1 MNKGRKFFACCIPL
15 LFLVFSALSVLQ
27 ASSASSAVVEYTATE
42 PAFNVA
48 TNNFA
53 MRFNA
58 GVILPGTPVELQ
70 FTVTANTSND
80 NRDQIYCG
88 DTVITGLGN
97 AYPIHSDNLPATVTY
112 NVGTMVAG
120 RNLAAED
127 VIFSTDAWN
136 PGIRENFFYGS
147 LTFSNIVL
155 RVTLPPRVIYVQAGA
170 GGGITEPHGPMHTR
184 TFRRLWRSPAAVTRS
199 GRRRGATRRRQEP
212 TVQNLSFSKT
222 GSLFTAASTERRPSG
237 SRGTQR

>member
-136 PGIRENFFYGS
+136 PGIRKNFF
-147 LTFSNIVL
+147 
-155 RVTLPPRVIYVQAGA
+155 
-170 GGGITEPHGPMHTR
+170 
-184 TFRRLWRSPAAVTRS
+184 
-199 GRRRGATRRRQEP
+199 
-212 TVQNLSFSKT
+212 
-222 GSLFTAASTERRPSG
+222 TAP
-237 SRGTQR
+237 